1 MALAVI
7 DIGNSSLHLGV
18 WSDKGVIDARR
29 VDANDWTG
37 LADALAG
44 LRSNSHDA
52 ELVAAVIACVV
63 PDALDPAEETVKR
76 VLELDALTIGHHI
89 PLPMALAVDRPES
102 VGVDRVCAAAAA
114 FERVPGF
121 CAVIDF
127 GTAVTIDLVD
137 DAGVFQGGAILPGPR
152 LQALALGT
160 HAAALPVVAARF
172 PEQPVGKDTTQ
183 AIRSGICYGLV
194 GAVRGLVERFATQL
208 NQWPYVIATGGD
220 VEMMAEHCDFI
231 DAAVTDLCLQG
242 VGLAYVRHLNGQR
255 RDG

>member
-37 LADALAG
+37 LANALAG